1 LESEVWDRSHAGTV
15 SVYHGQEGLLRD
27 LYWLGFLRNI
37 STTARQVHPPTTHI
51 YRYAMAYITDTCVNT
66 GNRRFSTLSAT
77 LIVILIVVAGA
88 LAFLYATS
96 AGATTTVTST
106 AVSVASTTLTSVS
119 TSTSV
124 VTSGP
129 LVSYSADAYATE
141 TTSLLTGFTKLTDI
155 PTAPVISGGSNADA
169 SAIKAGAP
177 DDVFISSAL
186 SATAPSHLGNL
197 SANWA
202 IGFATDQVVVAYSNA
217 TMANSAASNVLSL
230 GGTAEKTNATTDWNA
245 FYTALTSGSVKV
257 GISNPVA
264 DPGGLRGWLVLE
276 AAGYLYSGG
285 NQSAYVTPLL
295 KSQSNVTG
303 TSSATLVA
311 PLQSGQ
317 IQFLLIYRSAA
328 ISDGIGYV
336 SLDDHVNLSNVNLA
350 GYYAMFSYTD
360 SAGKTSGAPIVLVVT
375 VPMSSVNT
383 AEALEF
389 VQYLVKNMETLSAY
403 GLVIPKTALL
413 YSSLSS
419 TSELPQAIQALLA
432 QGLLVQNGPI

>member
-1 LESEVWDRSHAGTV
+1 LGDSRLPYAWKVYSGTWD
-15 SVYHGQEGLLRD
+15 
-27 LYWLGFLRNI
+27 WLKPGSF
-37 STTARQVHPPTTHI
+37 AATHI
-51 YRYAMAYITDTCVNT
+51 YRYATAYITELSLNM
-66 GNRRFSTLSAT
+66 GNRSFSGVAMA
-77 LIVILIVVAGA
+77 VIVVLIIAVA
-88 LAFLYATS
+88 VLAFLYATS
-96 AGATTTVTST
+96 TGSTTTLTST
-106 AVSVASTTLTSVS
+106 AATTLTSVS
-119 TSTSV
+119 TSTSI

-141 TTSLLTGFTKLTDI
+141 SSFLLSGFSKLTGI

-169 SAIKAGAP
+169 SSIKAGAP

-186 SATAPSHLGNL
+186 AATSPSHLGNL

-217 TMANSAASNVLSL
+217 TMANSAASNIVTL
-230 GGTAEKTNATTDWNA
+230 GQTAEKSNATSDWNA

-295 KSQSNVTG
+295 ETQSNVTG
-303 TSSATLVA
+303 TSSAALVA

-317 IQFLLIYRSAA
+317 IQFLLIYKSAA

-336 SLDDHVNLSNVNLA
+336 PLDDHVNLSNASLA

-375 VPMSSVNT
+375 VPLSSVNT

-389 VQYLVKNMETLSAY
+389 VQYLVNNMGSLSAY

-419 TSELPQAIQALLA
+419 TSGLPQAIQALLS
-432 QGLLVQNGPI
+432 QGLVVQKGPI

>member
-1 LESEVWDRSHAGTV
+1 
-15 SVYHGQEGLLRD
+15 
-27 LYWLGFLRNI
+27 
-37 STTARQVHPPTTHI
+37 
-51 YRYAMAYITDTCVNT
+51 MAYITALSVNT
-66 GNRRFSTLSAT
+66 GNRSFSAVA
-77 LIVILIVVAGA
+77 IAVIAILIIVVGVF
-88 LAFLYATS
+88 AFLYATS

-106 AVSVASTTLTSVS
+106 EVSTSPTTLTSVS
-119 TSTSV
+119 TSTSL

-141 TTSLLTGFTKLTDI
+141 TTLLLSGFSKLTGV

-169 SAIKAGAP
+169 SSIKAGAP
-177 DDVFISSAL
+177 DDVFVSSAL

-217 TMANSAASNVLSL
+217 TTTNPAASNTISL
-230 GGTAEKTNATTDWNA
+230 GQTAEKSNATSDWNA
-245 FYTALTSGSVKV
+245 FYTALTSGGVKV

-264 DPGGLRGWLVLE
+264 DPGGLRGWIVLE
-276 AAGYLYSGG
+276 ASGYLYSAG
-285 NQSAYVTPLL
+285 NQSAYVSSLL
-295 KSQSNVTG
+295 KVQGNVTG
-303 TSSATLVA
+303 TSSAALVA

-317 IQFLLIYRSAA
+317 IQFLFIYKSAA
-328 ISDGIGYV
+328 ISDGIGYIP
-336 SLDDHVNLSNVNLA
+336 LDDHVNLSNASLA
-350 GYYAMFSYTD
+350 GYYSMFSYTD
-360 SAGKTSGAPIVLVVT
+360 SAGKTTGAPIVLVVT

-389 VQYLVKNMETLSAY
+389 VQYLVKNMGSLSAY

-419 TSELPQAIQALLA
+419 ASELPQPIQALLA

>member
-1 LESEVWDRSHAGTV
+1 MS
-15 SVYHGQEGLLRD
+15 
-27 LYWLGFLRNI
+27 
-37 STTARQVHPPTTHI
+37 
-51 YRYAMAYITDTCVNT
+51 T
-66 GNRRFSTLSAT
+66 GNRSFSRVAIAVIMA
-77 LIVILIVVAGA
+77 LIIVVGV

-96 AGATTTVTST
+96 TGTTTTVTST
-106 AVSVASTTLTSVS
+106 AVSTTSTTLTSVS
-119 TSTSV
+119 TSTSL

-129 LVSYSADAYATE
+129 LISYSADAYATE
-141 TTSLLTGFTKLTDI
+141 TTSLLSGFTKSTGI

-169 SAIKAGAP
+169 SSIKAGAP
-177 DDVFISSAL
+177 DDIFISSAL

-202 IGFATDQVVVAYSNA
+202 IGFATDQVVIAYSNA
-217 TMANSAASNVLSL
+217 TMANSPASNIVSM
-230 GGTAEKTNATTDWNA
+230 GQTAEKSNATSDWNA

-257 GISNPVA
+257 GISNPVS

-285 NQSAYVTPLL
+285 NQSAYVLPLL
-295 KSQSNVTG
+295 KSQANVTAAN
-303 TSSATLVA
+303 SADLVV

-317 IQFLLIYRSAA
+317 IQFLFIYKSAA

-336 SLDDHVNLSNVNLA
+336 SLDDHVNLSDSSLA

-360 SAGKTSGAPIVLVVT
+360 SAGKTTGAPIVLVVT
-375 VPMSSVNT
+375 VPLSSVNT

-389 VQYLVKNMETLSAY
+389 VQYLVKNMGSLSAY

-413 YSSLSS
+413 YSGLSS
-419 TSELPQAIQALLA
+419 ISELPQPIQALLA
-432 QGLLVQNGPI
+432 QGLLVQKGPI

>member
-1 LESEVWDRSHAGTV
+1 
-15 SVYHGQEGLLRD
+15 
-27 LYWLGFLRNI
+27 
-37 STTARQVHPPTTHI
+37 
-51 YRYAMAYITDTCVNT
+51 MAYITEPILNM
-66 GNRRFSTLSAT
+66 GNRSFSRVAMA
-77 LIVILIVVAGA
+77 VIVVLIIAVA
-88 LAFLYATS
+88 ILAFLYAAST
-96 AGATTTVTST
+96 GTTTTVTST
-106 AVSVASTTLTSVS
+106 AVSTASTTLTSVS
-119 TSTSV
+119 TSTSL

-141 TTSLLTGFTKLTDI
+141 STFLLSGFTKLTGI

-169 SAIKAGAP
+169 SSIKAGAP

-186 SATAPSHLGNL
+186 AATAPSHLGNL

-217 TMANSAASNVLSL
+217 TTADPTASNIVSL
-230 GGTAEKTNATTDWNA
+230 GQTAEKSNATSDWNA

-285 NQSAYVTPLL
+285 NQSAYVSPLL
-295 KSQSNVTG
+295 KAQANVTG

-317 IQFLLIYRSAA
+317 IQFLLIYKSAA

-336 SLDDHVNLSNVNLA
+336 SLDDHVNLANANLA

-375 VPMSSVNT
+375 VPLSSVNT

-389 VQYLVKNMETLSAY
+389 VQYLVKNMGSLSAY
-403 GLVIPKTALL
+403 GLVIPETALL

-419 TSELPQAIQALLA
+419 TGDLPQAIQALLS
-432 QGLLVQNGPI
+432 QGLLVQKGSV

>member
-1 LESEVWDRSHAGTV
+1 MACIT
-15 SVYHGQEGLLRD
+15 GL
-27 LYWLGFLRNI
+27 I
-37 STTARQVHPPTTHI
+37 
-51 YRYAMAYITDTCVNT
+51 VNT
-66 GNRRFSTLSAT
+66 GNRSFSGVAT
-77 LIVILIVVAGA
+77 AIIVILIIVVGI
-88 LAFLYATS
+88 LAFLYTS
-96 AGATTTVTST
+96 STGTTTTVTST
-106 AVSVASTTLTSVS
+106 AVSITSTTLTSVS
-119 TSTSV
+119 TSTSL

-129 LVSYSADAYATE
+129 LISYSADAYATE
-141 TTSLLTGFTKLTDI
+141 STFLLNGFSKLTGI

-169 SAIKAGAP
+169 STIKAGAP

-217 TMANSAASNVLSL
+217 TMSNSAASNIVSL
-230 GGTAEKTNATTDWNA
+230 GQTAEKSNATSDWNS

-285 NQSAYVTPLL
+285 NQSAYSSLLL
-295 KSQSNVTG
+295 KAQGNVTG
-303 TSSATLVA
+303 TSSAALVA

-317 IQFLLIYRSAA
+317 IQFLLIYKSAA

-336 SLDDHVNLSNVNLA
+336 SLDEHVNLSNASLA
-350 GYYAMFSYTD
+350 GYYSMFSYTD

-375 VPMSSVNT
+375 VPMSSANT

-389 VQYLVKNMETLSAY
+389 VQYLVRNMGSLSAY

-419 TSELPQAIQALLA
+419 ASGLPQPIQALLS
-432 QGLLVQNGPI
+432 QGLLVQKGPV

>member
-1 LESEVWDRSHAGTV
+1 MIRRGRGI
-15 SVYHGQEGLLRD
+15 SV
-27 LYWLGFLRNI
+27 
-37 STTARQVHPPTTHI
+37 V
-51 YRYAMAYITDTCVNT
+51 
-66 GNRRFSTLSAT
+66 
-77 LIVILIVVAGA
+77 VIAVIVVLIIIVGV
-88 LAFLYATS
+88 LAFLYVS
-96 AGATTTVTST
+96 ASGATTTVTST
-106 AVSVASTTLTSVS
+106 ASTTLTSVS
-119 TSTSV
+119 TLTTPVQSS
-124 VTSGP
+124 P

-141 TTSLLTGFTKLTDI
+141 TTALLNGFSKSTGI

-169 SAIKAGAP
+169 SSIKAGAP

-217 TMANSAASNVLSL
+217 TLSNSAATSILSL
-230 GGTAEKTNATTDWNA
+230 GETAEKSNATSDWNA

-276 AAGYLYSGG
+276 AAGYMYSGG
-285 NQSAYVTPLL
+285 NQSAYVSPLL

-303 TSSATLVA
+303 TSSAALVA

-317 IQFLLIYRSAA
+317 IQFLFIYKSAA
-328 ISDGIGYV
+328 ISDGIGYI
-336 SLDDHVNLSNVNLA
+336 SLDDHVNLSSANLA
-350 GYYAMFSYTD
+350 SFYSQFSYTD
-360 SAGKTSGAPIVLVVT
+360 SAGTTKAAPIVLVVT

-389 VQYLVKNMETLSAY
+389 VQYIVKNMGSLSSY

-419 TSELPQAIQALLA
+419 ASALPQPIQALLS
-432 QGLLVQNGPI
+432 QGLLVQTGPV

>member
-1 LESEVWDRSHAGTV
+1 
-15 SVYHGQEGLLRD
+15 
-27 LYWLGFLRNI
+27 
-37 STTARQVHPPTTHI
+37 
-51 YRYAMAYITDTCVNT
+51 MAV
-66 GNRRFSTLSAT
+66 
-77 LIVILIVVAGA
+77 IVVLIIAVA
-88 LAFLYATS
+88 VLAFLYATS
-96 AGATTTVTST
+96 TGSTTTLTST
-106 AVSVASTTLTSVS
+106 AVSTTSTTLTSVS
-119 TSTSV
+119 TSTSI

-141 TTSLLTGFTKLTDI
+141 STFLLSGFSKLTGI

-169 SAIKAGAP
+169 SSIKAGAP

-186 SATAPSHLGNL
+186 AATAPSHLGNL

-202 IGFATDQVVVAYSNA
+202 IGFATDQVVAAYSNA
-217 TMANSAASNVLSL
+217 TMANTAASSIVAL
-230 GGTAEKTNATTDWNA
+230 GQTAEKSNATSDWNA

-264 DPGGLRGWLVLE
+264 DTGGLRGWLDLE

-285 NQSAYVTPLL
+285 NQSAYVSPLL
-295 KSQSNVTG
+295 KTQGNVTG
-303 TSSATLVA
+303 TSSAALVA

-317 IQFLLIYRSAA
+317 IQFLLIYKSAA

-336 SLDDHVNLSNVNLA
+336 SLDDHVNLSNAGLA

-375 VPMSSVNT
+375 VPLSSVNT

-389 VQYLVKNMETLSAY
+389 VQYLVKNMGSLSAY
-403 GLVIPKTALL
+403 GLVIPGTAFL

-419 TSELPQAIQALLA
+419 TSELPQAIQALLS
-432 QGLLVQNGPI
+432 QGLVVQKGPI